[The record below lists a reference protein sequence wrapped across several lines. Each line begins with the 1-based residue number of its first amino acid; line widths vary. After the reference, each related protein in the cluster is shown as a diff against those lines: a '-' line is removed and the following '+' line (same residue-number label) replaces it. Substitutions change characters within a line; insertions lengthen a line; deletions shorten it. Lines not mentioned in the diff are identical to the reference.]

1 MTGVPPSKTP
11 RRSLKASDGQC
22 LLVSKKGMGKYLK
35 GNIDDEVAVTSLASK
50 DVVGAAPDE
59 TVGQRT
65 RITSI
70 VVGVGLNDNTGVAGA
85 GPLVVGVAHS
95 DYSDAE
101 IEEYL
106 ETTGQ
111 WDEGDLVAQEHGRR
125 KVRIL
130 GEFPGLLASEVL
142 WNGAKRKFK
151 LNWIL
156 NIGDGLRLF
165 AYNAGDQ
172 SWTGTGTP
180 AVTLNGHANLFPTG

>member
-1 MTGVPPSKTP
+1 MAKN
-11 RRSLKASDGQC
+11 
-22 LLVSKKGMGKYLK
+22 MGKYLK
-35 GNIDDEVAVTSLASK
+35 GNIDDELVITSLATK

-65 RITSI
+65 RISSV
-70 VVGVGLNDNTGVAGA
+70 VVGAALNDYTVVAGA
-85 GPLVVGVAHS
+85 GPIVVGVAHS
-95 DYSDAE
+95 DYTDAE

-130 GEFPGLLASEVL
+130 GEFSGAEVAEVL

-156 NIGDGLRLF
+156 NTGDGLRLW
-165 AYNAGDQ
+165 AYNSGDQ
-172 SWTGTGTP
+172 SVSGTGTP
-180 AVTLNGHANLFPTG
+180 SVVLNGHANLWPTG

>member
-1 MTGVPPSKTP
+1 
-11 RRSLKASDGQC
+11 
-22 LLVSKKGMGKYLK
+22 MGKYLK
-35 GNIDDEVAVTSLASK
+35 GNIDDEVAITSLASK

-65 RITSI
+65 RITSV
-70 VVGVGLNDNTGVAGA
+70 VVGVGLNDNTAVAGA
-85 GPLVVGVAHS
+85 GPIVVGIAHS
-95 DYSDAE
+95 DYTDAE

-130 GEFPGLLASEVL
+130 GEFPGLDTSEVL

-156 NIGDGLRLF
+156 NSGDGLRLW
-165 AYNAGDQ
+165 AYNSGDQ
-172 SWTGTGTP
+172 GISGATTP
-180 AVTLNGHANLFPTG
+180 AVVLNGHANLFPTG